1 MTRRNSAKGKII
13 GAIVVIVIVAAAAWW
28 YFTRMPGVDFSR
40 RGPEPSGPA
49 KASTAPPPIEH
60 PISEAQTSPAPAT
73 TTPLPPLDTS
83 DDTVASALAS
93 IPGADGLAGLLLSR
107 GLIPHI
113 VATVD
118 ALPRHTIGASILP
131 LRTPKGTFTVDT
143 SSGKPMLDSKDFT
156 RYDPY
161 MQIAQAVDPRT
172 LVTWYVHWYPLFQ
185 QAYRE
190 LGYPQ
195 GYFNDRLIAAI
206 DDMLAAPNAQPPAGR
221 HPGRALRVRRSD
233 LGIVVGGPE
242 TDDPHRPRE
251 RARVEGQAAQHPCAA
266 AGSGAGVPHG
276 RGNAA
281 GGAFVLS
288 LSDFCPSFR
297 RESGKTAGSR
307 GSPTAQKRST
317 VWPSAAP
324 SGPKGYSSMRPP
336 RSRDSAINV
345 VARVP

>member
-1 MTRRNSAKGKII
+1 MARRNSAKGKII

-40 RGPEPSGPA
+40 QGPEPSGPA
-49 KASTAPPPIEH
+49 KASTAAPPIEH
-60 PISEAQTSPAPAT
+60 PISEAQTGPAPAT

-83 DDTVASALAS
+83 DDAVAAALAAL
-93 IPGADGLAGLLLSR
+93 PGADGLAGLLLSR

-131 LRTPKGTFTVDT
+131 LRTPKGTFSVDT

-161 MQIAQAVDPRT
+161 MKIAQAVDPRT

-206 DDMLAAPNAQPPAGR
+206 DDMLAAPNAQPPVALVATQDGHYAFADPTWESLSVGQKLMIR
-221 HPGRALRVRRSD
+221 IGPENERALKARLRSIRALL
-233 LGIVVGGPE
+233 LGEAPVFHTTAE
-242 TDDPHRPRE
+242 
-251 RARVEGQAAQHPCAA
+251 AQPAA
-266 AGSGAGVPHG
+266 AS
-276 RGNAA
+276 
-281 GGAFVLS
+281 
-288 LSDFCPSFR
+288 
-297 RESGKTAGSR
+297 
-307 GSPTAQKRST
+307 
-317 VWPSAAP
+317 SAH
-324 SGPKGYSSMRPP
+324 
-336 RSRDSAINV
+336 
-345 VARVP
+345 